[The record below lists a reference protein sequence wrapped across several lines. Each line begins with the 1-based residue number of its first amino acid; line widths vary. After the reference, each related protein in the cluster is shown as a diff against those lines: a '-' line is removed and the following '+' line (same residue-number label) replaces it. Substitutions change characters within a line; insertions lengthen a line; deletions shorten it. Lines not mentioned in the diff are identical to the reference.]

1 MLTTSDQWAGG
12 KSDICHFQAEVL
24 ESSERYSTPLLSPVT
39 VTRDVLDGGN
49 LCEPGSLNE

>member
-1 MLTTSDQWAGG
+1 MTTSDQWAGG